1 MIFKHFYK
9 QKCLFCSLLFP
20 VIWTML
26 LSLAE
31 SHNDYCIITSGFFIK
46 WYIRHSLWEIKSHV
60 SVNIVMTPQR
70 PKWYEQR
77 KGLGLLTKEKKCLA
91 VCFHNFKKKR
101 QEKRKANTFLFGCLL
116 YSSFSILVA
125 EKLLLGPLGR
135 PLTKGA
141 QNTFKDIAHLNLQRI
156 N

>member
-9 QKCLFCSLLFP
+9 QKCLLCSLLFP
-20 VIWTML
+20 FIWTML

-31 SHNDYCIITSGFFIK
+31 SHNDYRIITSGFFIK
-46 WYIRHSLWEIKSHV
+46 WYIRYSLWGIKSHV
-60 SVNIVMTPQR
+60 SVNIVKTPQR

-77 KGLGLLTKEKKCLA
+77 NGLGPLTKEKKCLA
-91 VCFHNFKKKR
+91 VCFEKR
-101 QEKRKANTFLFGCLL
+101 QGKRKANTFLFGCCLL
-116 YSSFSILVA
+116 YSSFSILVP
-125 EKLLLGPLGR
+125 EKLLLGPLGW
-135 PLTKGA
+135 PLTKGT